1 MSDKV
6 YLLIEEHRYIK
17 PRRFSIIAAYDS
29 PESAMKDF
37 KSYSK
42 GIPCSEYPYEIKL
55 EEWDVKSNE
64 FKN

>member
-6 YLLIEEHRYIK
+6 YLLIEEHRFIK
-17 PRRFSIIAAYDS
+17 PRRFTIIAAYDS
-29 PESAMKDF
+29 PESAKKDL

-42 GIPCSEYPYEIKL
+42 HITCEEYPYMIKL
-55 EEWDVKSNE
+55 EEWDAKSNE

>member
-6 YLLIEEHRYIK
+6 YLLLEEHRFIK
-17 PRRFSIIAAYDS
+17 PRRFTIIAVYDS

-42 GIPCSEYPYEIKL
+42 HIPCDEYPYEIKL
-55 EEWDVKSNE
+55 EEWEIRDERK
-64 FKN
+64 

>member
-17 PRRFSIIAAYDS
+17 PRMFTIIAAYDN
-29 PESAMKDF
+29 PESAMKDY

-42 GIPCSEYPYEIKL
+42 GIPCNDYPYEIKL
-55 EEWDVKSNE
+55 EEWEVKSNE